1 MRIGMDI
8 KKIHFYLLK
17 HFLRNILLRYLLL
30 AVYLFLVTKGVM
42 SYSSEKVIRNLLII
56 SLILLILS
64 TLCYKLIKRKV
75 TTMYHL
81 ARDIT
86 AKDVDSLSNI
96 IELYYV
102 VLESTL
108 VLHCVACFLPM
119 FCTAIEVG
127 NLAASFLVLGVFIIM
142 CVHSKY
148 VEDFEETFKN
158 KILNFLNIEIETI
171 NETVEEPDEDAVEEM
186 EDNIM
191 LNENNKLQKDISENE
206 IDTEK
211 YRESKE
217 GAKDRES
224 EETNVTLNDVIGTML
239 NSVCGVT
246 IVEKSPTKSEKES
259 DGFSQD
265 DYFSQGKTFSQG
277 NRPNMSSVES
287 LNRRANVI
295 SFLPFMLQ
303 LPFLFTNLHN
313 TKLLSFVAIE
323 LVAVGILLIVISKLF
338 TNFYEMFDENKVFPV
353 SVCLNARIIMLLR
366 FAAIAISSCL
376 GTEIFTILKYD
387 KLVYAAMG
395 LIVICAILLDHNYK
409 KTTNEIKKLNK

>member
-108 VLHCVACFLPM
+108 VLHGVACFLPM

-127 NLAASFLVLGVFIIM
+127 NLAASFLALGVFIIM

-171 NETVEEPDEDAVEEM
+171 NETVEKPDEDDVEEV
-186 EDNIM
+186 EDSIM
-191 LNENNKLQKDISENE
+191 LNENNKLQNE
-206 IDTEK
+206 VSTEK
-211 YRESKE
+211 DK
-217 GAKDRES
+217 ES
-224 EETNVTLNDVIGTML
+224 EETGVTLNDVIGTML

-246 IVEKSPTKSEKES
+246 IVEKSPTKSEKEL
-259 DGFSQD
+259 DGFSPD
-265 DYFSQGKTFSQG
+265 DYFSQGKTFSQD
-277 NRPNMSSVES
+277 NRPDMSSVES

-295 SFLPFMLQ
+295 SLLPFMLQ

-313 TKLLSFVAIE
+313 TKLLSLVAIE

-387 KLVYAAMG
+387 KLVYVAMG

>member
-30 AVYLFLVTKGVM
+30 VVYLFLVTKGVM
-42 SYSSEKVIRNLLII
+42 PYSSKTVIRNILII
-56 SLILLILS
+56 SLILLVLT
-64 TLCYKLIKRKV
+64 TLCYKLVKRKV

-81 ARDIT
+81 AGDVTPR
-86 AKDVDSLSNI
+86 DVDSLSNI

-108 VLHCVACFLPM
+108 VLHGVACFLPM

-127 NLAASFLVLGVFIIM
+127 NLAASFLALGVFIIM

-148 VEDFEETFKN
+148 VEDFEEAFKN
-158 KILNFLNIEIETI
+158 KILNFLNIEIEAI
-171 NETVEEPDEDAVEEM
+171 NETVEEPDEDDVEEM

-191 LNENNKLQKDISENE
+191 LNENNKLPKDVSENE

-211 YRESKE
+211 YIESE
-217 GAKDRES
+217 DGAKDKES
-224 EETNVTLNDVIGTML
+224 EETGVTLNDVIGTML

-246 IVEKSPTKSEKES
+246 IVEKSPAKSEKEL
-259 DGFSQD
+259 DGFSPD
-265 DYFSQGKTFSQG
+265 DYFSQGKTFSQD
-277 NRPNMSSVES
+277 NRPDMSSVES

-295 SFLPFMLQ
+295 SLLPFMLQ

-313 TKLLSFVAIE
+313 TKLLSLVAIE

-353 SVCLNARIIMLLR
+353 SVCLNARMIMLLR

-387 KLVYAAMG
+387 KLVYVAMG

-409 KTTNEIKKLNK
+409 KTTDEIKKLNK

>member
-81 ARDIT
+81 DRDAT

-108 VLHCVACFLPM
+108 VLHSVACFLPM

-127 NLAASFLVLGVFIIM
+127 NLAASFLALGVFIIM

-171 NETVEEPDEDAVEEM
+171 KEPDEEDMDET

-191 LNENNKLQKDISENE
+191 LNENNKLPKDVSENE

-211 YRESKE
+211 YRESEE
-217 GAKDRES
+217 GAKDKES
-224 EETNVTLNDVIGTML
+224 EETGVTLNDVIGTML

-246 IVEKSPTKSEKES
+246 IVEKSPTRSEKEL
-259 DGFSQD
+259 DGFSPD
-265 DYFSQGKTFSQG
+265 DYFSQGKTFSQD
-277 NRPNMSSVES
+277 NRPDMSSVES

-295 SFLPFMLQ
+295 SLLPFMLQ

-387 KLVYAAMG
+387 KLVYVAMG

>member
-30 AVYLFLVTKGVM
+30 IVCLFLVTKGVV
-42 SYSSEKVIRNLLII
+42 SYRSKEVIRNLLII
-56 SLILLILS
+56 SLILLVLI
-64 TLCYKLIKRKV
+64 TLCYKLVKRKV

-81 ARDIT
+81 AGDVT
-86 AKDVDSLSNI
+86 AKDVDSLSDI
-96 IELYYV
+96 IDLYYIF
-102 VLESTL
+102 LESAL
-108 VLHCVACFLPM
+108 VLHIVACYLPM
-119 FCTAIEVG
+119 FFTAMEVG
-127 NLAASFLVLGVFIIM
+127 NLVASFLALGVFIIIL
-142 CVHSKY
+142 VHFHY
-148 VEDFEETFKN
+148 IEDFEEAFKN

-171 NETVEEPDEDAVEEM
+171 KEPEEDVDEM

-191 LNENNKLQKDISENE
+191 LNENNKLPKDVSENE
-206 IDTEK
+206 IDTGK
-211 YRESKE
+211 YRESEE
-217 GAKDRES
+217 GAKDKGS
-224 EETNVTLNDVIGTML
+224 EETGVTLNDVIGTML
-239 NSVCGVT
+239 NSLCGVT

-259 DGFSQD
+259 DGFSSD

-295 SFLPFMLQ
+295 SLLPFMLQ

-395 LIVICAILLDHNYK
+395 LMVICAILLDHNYK

>member
-56 SLILLILS
+56 SLILLVLI
-64 TLCYKLIKRKV
+64 TLCYKLVKRKV

-81 ARDIT
+81 AGDVT

-108 VLHCVACFLPM
+108 VLHGVACFLPM

-127 NLAASFLVLGVFIIM
+127 NLTASFLALGVFIIM

-171 NETVEEPDEDAVEEM
+171 KEPDEEDVDET

-191 LNENNKLQKDISENE
+191 LNENNKLPKDVNENE
-206 IDTEK
+206 VDTEK
-211 YRESKE
+211 HRESEE
-217 GAKDRES
+217 GAKDKES
-224 EETNVTLNDVIGTML
+224 KETGVTLNDVIGTML

-246 IVEKSPTKSEKES
+246 IVEKSPTK
-259 DGFSQD
+259 
-265 DYFSQGKTFSQG
+265 
-277 NRPNMSSVES
+277 
-287 LNRRANVI
+287 
-295 SFLPFMLQ
+295 
-303 LPFLFTNLHN
+303 
-313 TKLLSFVAIE
+313 
-323 LVAVGILLIVISKLF
+323 
-338 TNFYEMFDENKVFPV
+338 
-353 SVCLNARIIMLLR
+353 
-366 FAAIAISSCL
+366 
-376 GTEIFTILKYD
+376 
-387 KLVYAAMG
+387 
-395 LIVICAILLDHNYK
+395 
-409 KTTNEIKKLNK
+409 

>member
-81 ARDIT
+81 DRDAT

-108 VLHCVACFLPM
+108 VLHGVACFLPM

-127 NLAASFLVLGVFIIM
+127 NLAASFLALGVFIIM

-191 LNENNKLQKDISENE
+191 LNENNKLQNE
-206 IDTEK
+206 VSTEK
-211 YRESKE
+211 DKESKE
-217 GAKDRES
+217 TG
-224 EETNVTLNDVIGTML
+224 VTLNDVIGTML

-246 IVEKSPTKSEKES
+246 IVEKSPAKSEKEL
-259 DGFSQD
+259 DGFSPD
-265 DYFSQGKTFSQG
+265 DYFSQG

-295 SFLPFMLQ
+295 SLLPFMLQ

>member
-81 ARDIT
+81 AGDVTPR
-86 AKDVDSLSNI
+86 DVDSLSNI

-108 VLHCVACFLPM
+108 VLHGVACFLPM

-127 NLAASFLVLGVFIIM
+127 NLAASFLALSIFIIM

-171 NETVEEPDEDAVEEM
+171 NEPDEEDVDEM
-186 EDNIM
+186 EDNVM
-191 LNENNKLQKDISENE
+191 LNKNNKLPKDVSENE

-211 YRESKE
+211 YRESEE
-217 GAKDRES
+217 GAKDEES
-224 EETNVTLNDVIGTML
+224 EETGMTLNDVIGTML

-246 IVEKSPTKSEKES
+246 IVEKSPAKSEKEL
-259 DGFSQD
+259 DGFSSD

-295 SFLPFMLQ
+295 SLLPFMLQ
-303 LPFLFTNLHN
+303 IPFLFTNLHN
-313 TKLLSFVAIE
+313 TKLLSLVAIE

-366 FAAIAISSCL
+366 FAAVFISSCL

-387 KLVYAAMG
+387 KLVYVAMG

-409 KTTNEIKKLNK
+409 KTTDEIKKLNK

>member
-42 SYSSEKVIRNLLII
+42 SYSSEKVVRNLLII

-108 VLHCVACFLPM
+108 VLHGVACFLPM

-127 NLAASFLVLGVFIIM
+127 NLAASFLALGVFIIM

-171 NETVEEPDEDAVEEM
+171 NETVEKPDEDDVEEV
-186 EDNIM
+186 EDSIM
-191 LNENNKLQKDISENE
+191 LNENNKLQNE
-206 IDTEK
+206 VSTEK
-211 YRESKE
+211 DK
-217 GAKDRES
+217 ES
-224 EETNVTLNDVIGTML
+224 EETGVTLNDVIGTML

-246 IVEKSPTKSEKES
+246 IVEKSPTKSEKEL
-259 DGFSQD
+259 DGFSPD
-265 DYFSQGKTFSQG
+265 DYFSQGKTFSQD
-277 NRPNMSSVES
+277 NRPDMSSVES

-295 SFLPFMLQ
+295 SLLPFMLQ

-313 TKLLSFVAIE
+313 TKLLSLVAIE

-387 KLVYAAMG
+387 KLVYVAMG

>member
-8 KKIHFYLLK
+8 KKIYFYLLK

-30 AVYLFLVTKGVM
+30 VVYLFLVTKGVM
-42 SYSSEKVIRNLLII
+42 PYSSKTVIRNILII
-56 SLILLILS
+56 SLILLVLT
-64 TLCYKLIKRKV
+64 TLCYKLVKRKV

-81 ARDIT
+81 AGDVTPR
-86 AKDVDSLSNI
+86 DVDSLSNI

-108 VLHCVACFLPM
+108 VLHGVACFLPM

-127 NLAASFLVLGVFIIM
+127 NLAASFLALGVFIIM

-171 NETVEEPDEDAVEEM
+171 NEMVEEPDEDEDDVGEM

-191 LNENNKLQKDISENE
+191 LNENNKLQKDVSENE
-206 IDTEK
+206 IDK
-211 YRESKE
+211 
-217 GAKDRES
+217 ES
-224 EETNVTLNDVIGTML
+224 EETGVTLNDVIGTML
-239 NSVCGVT
+239 NSLCGVT

-259 DGFSQD
+259 DGFSSD
-265 DYFSQGKTFSQG
+265 DYFSQGKTFSQD
-277 NRPNMSSVES
+277 NRPDMSSVES

-295 SFLPFMLQ
+295 SLLPFMLQ
-303 LPFLFTNLHN
+303 IPFLFTNLHN
-313 TKLLSFVAIE
+313 TKLLSLVAIE

-366 FAAIAISSCL
+366 FAAVFISSCL

-387 KLVYAAMG
+387 KLVYVAMG

-409 KTTNEIKKLNK
+409 KTTDEIKKLNK

>member
-1 MRIGMDI
+1 
-8 KKIHFYLLK
+8 
-17 HFLRNILLRYLLL
+17 
-30 AVYLFLVTKGVM
+30 M

-108 VLHCVACFLPM
+108 VLHGVTCFLLM

-127 NLAASFLVLGVFIIM
+127 NLTASFLSLGVFIIM

-171 NETVEEPDEDAVEEM
+171 KEPDEDDVEEM

-191 LNENNKLQKDISENE
+191 LNENNKLPKDVSENE
-206 IDTEK
+206 IDTGK
-211 YRESKE
+211 YRESEE
-217 GAKDRES
+217 GAKDKGS
-224 EETNVTLNDVIGTML
+224 EETGVTLNDVIGTML
-239 NSVCGVT
+239 NSLCGVT

-259 DGFSQD
+259 DGFSSD

-277 NRPNMSSVES
+277 NRPDMSSVES
-287 LNRRANVI
+287 LNRRANMI
-295 SFLPFMLQ
+295 FLLPFMLQ

-313 TKLLSFVAIE
+313 TKLLSLVAIE
-323 LVAVGILLIVISKLF
+323 LVAVGILLIIVSKLF

-353 SVCLNARIIMLLR
+353 SVCLYARIIMLLR
-366 FAAIAISSCL
+366 FAAVCISSCL

-387 KLVYAAMG
+387 KLVYVAMG

-409 KTTNEIKKLNK
+409 KTTDEIKKLNK

>member
-30 AVYLFLVTKGVM
+30 VVCLFLVTKGVV
-42 SYSSEKVIRNLLII
+42 SYSSKEVIRNFLII
-56 SLILLILS
+56 SLILLVLS
-64 TLCYKLIKRKV
+64 TLCYKLVKRKV

-81 ARDIT
+81 AGDVT
-86 AKDVDSLSNI
+86 AKDVDSLSDI
-96 IELYYV
+96 IDLYYLF
-102 VLESTL
+102 LESAL
-108 VLHCVACFLPM
+108 LLHIVACYLPM
-119 FCTAIEVG
+119 LFTAMEVG
-127 NLAASFLVLGVFIIM
+127 NLVASFLALGVFVILLLHFHYM
-142 CVHSKY
+142 K
-148 VEDFEETFKN
+148 DFEETFKN
-158 KILNFLNIEIETI
+158 KILNFLNIEIKTI
-171 NETVEEPDEDAVEEM
+171 NKAVEEPDEDDAEEM

-191 LNENNKLQKDISENE
+191 LNENNKLQNE
-206 IDTEK
+206 VSTEK
-211 YRESKE
+211 DK
-217 GAKDRES
+217 ES
-224 EETNVTLNDVIGTML
+224 EETGVTLNDVIGTML

-246 IVEKSPTKSEKES
+246 IVEKSPAKSEKEL
-259 DGFSQD
+259 DGFSPD
-265 DYFSQGKTFSQG
+265 DYFSQSKTFSQG

-295 SFLPFMLQ
+295 SLLPFMLQ

-313 TKLLSFVAIE
+313 TKLLSLVAIE

-387 KLVYAAMG
+387 KLVYVAMG
-395 LIVICAILLDHNYK
+395 LTVICAILLDHNYK
-409 KTTNEIKKLNK
+409 KTTDEVKKLNK

>member
-108 VLHCVACFLPM
+108 VLHGVACFLPM

-127 NLAASFLVLGVFIIM
+127 NLAASFLALGVFIIM

-171 NETVEEPDEDAVEEM
+171 KEPDEEDMDET

-191 LNENNKLQKDISENE
+191 LNENNKLPKDVSENE

-211 YRESKE
+211 YRESEE
-217 GAKDRES
+217 GAKDKES
-224 EETNVTLNDVIGTML
+224 EETGVTLNDVIGTML

-246 IVEKSPTKSEKES
+246 IVEKSPTRSEKEL
-259 DGFSQD
+259 DGFSPD

-277 NRPNMSSVES
+277 NSPNMSSVES

-295 SFLPFMLQ
+295 SLLPFMLQ

-313 TKLLSFVAIE
+313 TKLLSLVAIE

-387 KLVYAAMG
+387 KLVYVAMG

-409 KTTNEIKKLNK
+409 KTTDEIKKLNK

>member
-30 AVYLFLVTKGVM
+30 VVCLFLVTKGVV
-42 SYSSEKVIRNLLII
+42 SYSSKEVIRNFLII
-56 SLILLILS
+56 SLILLVLS
-64 TLCYKLIKRKV
+64 TLCYKLVKRKV

-81 ARDIT
+81 AGDVT
-86 AKDVDSLSNI
+86 AKDVDSLSDI
-96 IELYYV
+96 IDLYYIF
-102 VLESTL
+102 LESAL
-108 VLHCVACFLPM
+108 VVHIVACYLPM
-119 FCTAIEVG
+119 LFTAMEVG
-127 NLAASFLVLGVFIIM
+127 NLVASFLALGVFIIIL
-142 CVHSKY
+142 VHFHY
-148 VEDFEETFKN
+148 MEDFEEAFKN

-171 NETVEEPDEDAVEEM
+171 NETVEEPDEDDVGEM

-191 LNENNKLQKDISENE
+191 LNENNKLPKDVSENE

-211 YRESKE
+211 YK
-217 GAKDRES
+217 ES
-224 EETNVTLNDVIGTML
+224 EETGVTLNDVIGTML

-246 IVEKSPTKSEKES
+246 IAEKSPAKSEKEL
-259 DGFSQD
+259 DGFSPD
-265 DYFSQGKTFSQG
+265 DYFSQSKTFSQD
-277 NRPNMSSVES
+277 NRPDMSSVES
-287 LNRRANVI
+287 LNRKANVI
-295 SFLPFMLQ
+295 SLLPFMLQ

-313 TKLLSFVAIE
+313 TKLLSLVAIE

-387 KLVYAAMG
+387 KLVYVAMG

-409 KTTNEIKKLNK
+409 KTTDEIKKLNK

>member
-30 AVYLFLVTKGVM
+30 VVCLFLVTKGVVAYR
-42 SYSSEKVIRNLLII
+42 SKEVIRNLLII
-56 SLILLILS
+56 SLISLVLI
-64 TLCYKLIKRKV
+64 TLCYKLVKRKV

-81 ARDIT
+81 AGDVT
-86 AKDVDSLSNI
+86 AKDVDSLSDI
-96 IELYYV
+96 IDLYYIF
-102 VLESTL
+102 LESAL
-108 VLHCVACFLPM
+108 VLHIVACYLPM
-119 FCTAIEVG
+119 LFTAMEVE
-127 NLAASFLVLGVFIIM
+127 NLVASFLALGVFIVIL
-142 CVHSKY
+142 VHFHY
-148 VEDFEETFKN
+148 MEDFEEAFKN
-158 KILNFLNIEIETI
+158 KILNFLNIEIEAI
-171 NETVEEPDEDAVEEM
+171 NEPDEEDVEEV

-191 LNENNKLQKDISENE
+191 LNENNKLQKDVSENE
-206 IDTEK
+206 IDK
-211 YRESKE
+211 
-217 GAKDRES
+217 ES
-224 EETNVTLNDVIGTML
+224 EETGVTLNDVIGTML
-239 NSVCGVT
+239 NSLCGVT
-246 IVEKSPTKSEKES
+246 IVEKSPAKSEKEL
-259 DGFSQD
+259 DGFSPD

-295 SFLPFMLQ
+295 SLLPFILQ
-303 LPFLFTNLHN
+303 IPFLFTNLHN
-313 TKLLSFVAIE
+313 TKLLSLVAIE

-387 KLVYAAMG
+387 KLVYIAMG

-409 KTTNEIKKLNK
+409 KTTDEIKKLNK

>member
-108 VLHCVACFLPM
+108 VLHGVACFLPM

-127 NLAASFLVLGVFIIM
+127 NLAASFLALGVFIIM

-171 NETVEEPDEDAVEEM
+171 KEPDEEDMDET

-191 LNENNKLQKDISENE
+191 LNENNKLPKDVSENE

-211 YRESKE
+211 YRESEE
-217 GAKDRES
+217 GAKDKES
-224 EETNVTLNDVIGTML
+224 EETGVTLNDVIGTML

-246 IVEKSPTKSEKES
+246 IVEKSPAKSEKEL
-259 DGFSQD
+259 DGFSSD
-265 DYFSQGKTFSQG
+265 DYFSQGKTFSQD
-277 NRPNMSSVES
+277 NSPDMSSVES

-295 SFLPFMLQ
+295 SLLPFMLQ

-313 TKLLSFVAIE
+313 TKLLSLVAIE

>member
-1 MRIGMDI
+1 MP
-8 KKIHFYLLK
+8 
-17 HFLRNILLRYLLL
+17 
-30 AVYLFLVTKGVM
+30 
-42 SYSSEKVIRNLLII
+42 YSSEKVIRNLLII
-56 SLILLILS
+56 SLILLVLS

-75 TTMYHL
+75 KTMYHL
-81 ARDIT
+81 ARDAT

-108 VLHCVACFLPM
+108 VLHGVACFLPM

-127 NLAASFLVLGVFIIM
+127 NLTASFLALGVFIIM

-171 NETVEEPDEDAVEEM
+171 KEPDEEDVDET

-191 LNENNKLQKDISENE
+191 LNENNKLPKDVSENE
-206 IDTEK
+206 VDTEK
-211 YRESKE
+211 HRESEE
-217 GAKDRES
+217 GAKDKES
-224 EETNVTLNDVIGTML
+224 KETGVTLDDVIGTML

-246 IVEKSPTKSEKES
+246 IVEKSPAKSEKES
-259 DGFSQD
+259 DGLSQD
-265 DYFSQGKTFSQG
+265 DHFSQG
-277 NRPNMSSVES
+277 NRPDMSSVES

-295 SFLPFMLQ
+295 FLLPFMLQ

-313 TKLLSFVAIE
+313 TKLLSLVAIE
-323 LVAVGILLIVISKLF
+323 LVAVGILLIIVSKLF

-353 SVCLNARIIMLLR
+353 SVCLYARIIMLLR
-366 FAAIAISSCL
+366 FAAVYISSCL

-387 KLVYAAMG
+387 KLVYATMG
-395 LIVICAILLDHNYK
+395 LIVICAILLNHNYK
-409 KTTNEIKKLNK
+409 KTTDEIKKLNK

>member
-42 SYSSEKVIRNLLII
+42 PYGSEKVIRNLLII
-56 SLILLILS
+56 SLILLVLS
-64 TLCYKLIKRKV
+64 TLCYKLVKRKV

-108 VLHCVACFLPM
+108 VLHGVACFLPM

-127 NLAASFLVLGVFIIM
+127 NLAASFLALGVFIIM

-171 NETVEEPDEDAVEEM
+171 KEPDEEDMDET

-191 LNENNKLQKDISENE
+191 LNENNKLPKDVSENE

-211 YRESKE
+211 YRESEE
-217 GAKDRES
+217 GAKDKES
-224 EETNVTLNDVIGTML
+224 EETGVTLNDVIGAML

-246 IVEKSPTKSEKES
+246 IVEKSPTRSEKEL
-259 DGFSQD
+259 DGFSPD
-265 DYFSQGKTFSQG
+265 DHFSQGKTFSQD
-277 NRPNMSSVES
+277 NSPNMSSVES

-295 SFLPFMLQ
+295 SLLPFMLQ

>member
-30 AVYLFLVTKGVM
+30 IVCLFLVTKGVV
-42 SYSSEKVIRNLLII
+42 SYRSKEVIRNLLII
-56 SLILLILS
+56 SLILLVLI
-64 TLCYKLIKRKV
+64 TLCYKLVKRKV
-75 TTMYHL
+75 ITIYHL
-81 ARDIT
+81 AGDVT
-86 AKDVDSLSNI
+86 AKDVDSLSDI
-96 IELYYV
+96 IDLYYIF
-102 VLESTL
+102 LESAL
-108 VLHCVACFLPM
+108 VLHIVACYLPM
-119 FCTAIEVG
+119 FFTAMEVG
-127 NLAASFLVLGVFIIM
+127 NLVASFLALGVFIIIL
-142 CVHSKY
+142 VHFHY
-148 VEDFEETFKN
+148 IEDFEEAFKN

-171 NETVEEPDEDAVEEM
+171 KEPDEEDVDET

-191 LNENNKLQKDISENE
+191 LNENNKLPKDVSENE

-211 YRESKE
+211 YRESEE
-217 GAKDRES
+217 GAKDKES
-224 EETNVTLNDVIGTML
+224 EETGVTLNDVIGTML

-246 IVEKSPTKSEKES
+246 IVEKSPTKSEKEL
-259 DGFSQD
+259 DG
-265 DYFSQGKTFSQG
+265 FSQGKTFSQG
-277 NRPNMSSVES
+277 NRPDMSSVES

-295 SFLPFMLQ
+295 SLLPFMLQ

-313 TKLLSFVAIE
+313 TKLLSLVAIE

-376 GTEIFTILKYD
+376 GSEIFTILKYD
-387 KLVYAAMG
+387 KLVYVAMG
-395 LIVICAILLDHNYK
+395 LIVICVILLDHNYK
-409 KTTNEIKKLNK
+409 KTTDEIKKLNK

>member
-108 VLHCVACFLPM
+108 VLHGVACFLPM

-127 NLAASFLVLGVFIIM
+127 NLAASFLALGVFIIM

-171 NETVEEPDEDAVEEM
+171 KESDEEDMDET

-191 LNENNKLQKDISENE
+191 LNENNKLPKDVSENE

-211 YRESKE
+211 YRESEE
-217 GAKDRES
+217 GAKDKES
-224 EETNVTLNDVIGTML
+224 EETGVTLNDVIGAML

-246 IVEKSPTKSEKES
+246 IVEKSPTRSEKEL
-259 DGFSQD
+259 DGFSPD
-265 DYFSQGKTFSQG
+265 DYFSQGKTFSQD
-277 NRPNMSSVES
+277 NSPNMSSVES

-295 SFLPFMLQ
+295 SLLPFMLQ

-387 KLVYAAMG
+387 KLVYVAMG

-409 KTTNEIKKLNK
+409 KTTDEIKKLNK